1 MLKRRLE
8 AQIRTDLQSQPAVAL
23 LGPRQV
29 GKTTLALA
37 IAEAAPSIY
46 LDLEDPADRDKLA
59 DPALYLAAHEDK
71 LVILDEIQNTPD
83 LFAILRGLIDKG
95 RRKGRKVGRFLLL
108 GSASIELLRQS
119 SESLAG
125 RIAYRELAPLD
136 LAETGADTL
145 DALWLRGGFP
155 RSLLAK
161 NDGLSLDWR
170 RDFLRTYLT
179 RDIPALEPR
188 IPAETLRRL
197 WTMLA
202 HAQGTPLNA
211 SRLATSLS
219 VSSPT
224 VARYIDLLV
233 DLLLVR
239 RLQPYHANL
248 GKRLVKA
255 PKTYV
260 RDSGVLHALL
270 AVPTLNAL
278 LDHPIVGSSWEGFVI
293 ETLINCAPAWTS
305 PFYYRTSA
313 GAEIDLLLELPGSEL
328 WAIEIKRSLSP
339 KVERGFHIAC
349 DDLQPARRLVVYAGT
364 ERLPLPHGVEAVG
377 LFDLAAE
384 LAAIG

>member
-1 MLKRRLE
+1 M
-8 AQIRTDLQSQPAVAL
+8 
-23 LGPRQV
+23 
-29 GKTTLALA
+29 
-37 IAEAAPSIY
+37 
-46 LDLEDPADRDKLA
+46 
-59 DPALYLAAHEDK
+59 
-71 LVILDEIQNTPD
+71 
-83 LFAILRGLIDKG
+83 
-95 RRKGRKVGRFLLL
+95 
-108 GSASIELLRQS
+108 
-119 SESLAG
+119 
-125 RIAYRELAPLD
+125 
-136 LAETGADTL
+136 ET
-145 DALWLRGGFP
+145 LWLRGGFP

-170 RDFLRTYLT
+170 RSFLLTYLT

-239 RLQPYHANL
+239 QLQPFHANL

-260 RDSGVLHALL
+260 RDSGVLHALH
-270 AVPTLNAL
+270 AVPSRNAL
-278 LDHPIVGSSWEGFVI
+278 LDHPIIGASWEGFVI
-293 ETLINCAPAWTS
+293 ETLINCAPTWTS

-313 GAEIDLLLELPGSEL
+313 GAEIDLLLELPGSKL

-349 DDLQPARRLVVYAGT
+349 DDLQPARRLVVYAGA
-364 ERLPLPHGVEAVG
+364 ERVPLPHGVEAVA
-377 LFDLAAE
+377 LSDLRRN
-384 LAAIG
+384 

>member
-1 MLKRRLE
+1 M
-8 AQIRTDLQSQPAVAL
+8 
-23 LGPRQV
+23 

-37 IAEAAPSIY
+37 LADVGPSIY
-46 LDLEDPADRDKLA
+46 LDLEDPVDRDKLGE
-59 DPALYLAAHEDK
+59 PALYLEAHEDK

-83 LFAILRGLIDKG
+83 LFRTLRGLIDKG
-95 RRKGRKVGRFLLL
+95 RRKGLKAGRFLLL
-108 GSASIELLRQS
+108 GSASIGLLRQT

-136 LAETGADTL
+136 ITETGRDKQ
-145 DALWLRGGFP
+145 DVLWLRGGFP
-155 RSLLAK
+155 QSYLARGEAK
-161 NDGLSLDWR
+161 SLDWR

-219 VSSPT
+219 ISSPT
-224 VARYIDLLV
+224 VSRYIDLLV

-239 RLQPYHANL
+239 RLAPYHANL

-270 AVPTLNAL
+270 AIPTWQAL
-278 LDHPIVGSSWEGFVI
+278 YDHPIIGVSWEGFVV

-313 GAEIDLLLELPGSEL
+313 GAEIDLLLELPGGKL

-339 KVERGFHIAC
+339 KVARGFHIAC
-349 DDLQPARRLVVYAGT
+349 NDLKPARRLVVYAGD
-364 ERLPLPHGVEAVG
+364 ERVPLPHDVEAAG
-377 LFDLAAE
+377 LHSLAGE
-384 LAAIG
+384 LAAME

>member
-1 MLKRRLE
+1 M
-8 AQIRTDLQSQPAVAL
+8 A
-23 LGPRQV
+23 
-29 GKTTLALA
+29 LAL
-37 IAEAAPSIY
+37 AEAAPSIY

-59 DPALYLAAHEDK
+59 DPALYLSAHEDK
-71 LVILDEIQNTPD
+71 LVILDEIQNMPD

-95 RRKGRKVGRFLLL
+95 RRKGRKTGRFILL
-108 GSASIELLRQS
+108 GSASIELVRQS

-136 LAETGADTL
+136 IAETGAASLDT
-145 DALWLRGGFP
+145 LWLRGGFP

-161 NDGLSLDWR
+161 NDGLSLEWR
-170 RDFLRTYLT
+170 RSFLLTYLT

-197 WTMLA
+197 WTMLG
-202 HAQGTPLNA
+202 HAQGTPVNA

-239 RLQPYHANL
+239 RLLPYHANL

-255 PKTYV
+255 PKIYV

-270 AVPTLNAL
+270 AVPTRNAL
-278 LDHPIVGSSWEGFVI
+278 LDHPIIGASWEGFVI
-293 ETLINCAPAWTS
+293 ESLINCAPSWTS

-349 DDLQPARRLVVYAGT
+349 DDLKPVRRLVVYAGT
-364 ERLPLPHGVEAVG
+364 ERVPLPHGVKAVG
-377 LFDLAAE
+377 LFE
-384 LAAIG
+384 LAEELTTM